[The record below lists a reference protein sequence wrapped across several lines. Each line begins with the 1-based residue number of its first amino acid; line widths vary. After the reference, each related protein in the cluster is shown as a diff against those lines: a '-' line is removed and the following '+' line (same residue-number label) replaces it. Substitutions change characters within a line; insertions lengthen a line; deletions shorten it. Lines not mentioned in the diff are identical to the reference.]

1 MCIGHL
7 LLLGKLV
14 LTSEKEED
22 GIGWP
27 EDCVE
32 RGQVIKGRAQAMI
45 ADIEAVSESF
55 ITGNPMSTLWIY
67 GCN

>member
-22 GIGWP
+22 GIDWP

-55 ITGNPMSTLWIY
+55 ITGMSDVNFLDIL
-67 GCN
+67 